1 MVNNYQQF
9 YQIKDNGNIL
19 SDRCIKKDDKYEGK
33 GNIHIWITKI
43 LAFIHGFNPIKL
55 DALFCVRK

>member
-1 MVNNYQQF
+1 M
-9 YQIKDNGNIL
+9 KDH
-19 SDRCIKKDDKYEGK
+19 KYEGK

-55 DALFCVRK
+55 DAIFVFVNRVENDLIISIVKTNEHCI